1 MQFFLMRIQS
11 SLMTILVM
19 SHFLMMKWVFLVLST
34 ELNNINLDDD
44 SENDSETFIHVTTI
58 AQCNKHRQRN
68 TFKKQIHRELMLVL
82 WHWWNWCMSKNEKNQ
97 NVKPFTY
104 DEKQYTFGGIVL
116 PKLVCL

>member
-1 MQFFLMRIQS
+1 MQFFLMIIQS
-11 SLMTILVM
+11 SFMKILVM

-58 AQCNKHRQRN
+58 AQCNKYRQRN
-68 TFKKQIHRELMLVL
+68 TIKKQIRRELMLAL
-82 WHWWNWCMSKNEKNQ
+82 WHCWNWGMSKNEKKK
-97 NVKPFTY
+97 NVKPFFN
-104 DEKQYTFGGIVL
+104 DEKQYIFGGIVL